1 MKKIF
6 MIGDSTMQFNNIYAY
21 PQMGWGQVLH
31 LFAKNDVIIEDHAKN
46 GRSSKSFKEEGL
58 FDVVLSRIQKGDY
71 LICQF
76 GHNDEK
82 LDEERHTIQ
91 NDTYLKHL
99 AYYREKCEEKGA
111 HVVFATSIAR
121 RLFKDGVC
129 YDSHQGYPQAMLKWC
144 NENNYT
150 CIDLNKM
157 TLDLYNKIGEEE
169 AAKYHMIFPAGV
181 YENYPEGKTD
191 NSHLVLEGALMVA
204 RFFVKEISKT
214 NDPIKECFLDLNEK
228 EEIDQRML
236 ID

>member
-31 LFAKNDVIIEDHAKN
+31 LFAKNDVIIEVHAKN
-46 GRSSKSFKEEGL
+46 GRSSKSFKDEGL
-58 FDVVLSRIQKGDY
+58 FDVVYERMQKGDY

-82 LDEERHTIQ
+82 LDEERHTTP
-91 NDTYLKHL
+91 NDTYIKHL
-99 AYYREKCEEKGA
+99 QYYKEKCDELGV
-111 HVVFATSIAR
+111 HIVFATSISR
-121 RLFKDGVC
+121 RLFKDGLC
-129 YDSHQGYPQAMLKWC
+129 YDSHQGYPQAMKKWC
-144 NENNYT
+144 SENGYT
-150 CIDLNKM
+150 CIDLNQK
-157 TLDLYNKIGEEE
+157 TLDLYNKIGESE
-169 AAKYHMIFPAGV
+169 AAKFHMIFEGGK

-191 NSHLVLEGALMVA
+191 NSHLVFKGAMMVC
-204 RFFVKEISKT
+204 RLFVKEIAKT
-214 NDPIKECFLDLNEK
+214 LDPINECFLDLEEK